1 MGMLAD
7 SSGHL
12 VHPQPSDDDVLRRLC
27 PSHRTRIQK
36 WRHDED
42 LRLQRSPCGQTTMT
56 IYTQKITF
64 DEMCASGARD
74 ICHRCWHNI
83 PTQSWP
89 LAGSRLAAG
98 YRTAVFQICRVFLFV
113 GHPSCKIV
121 RGHSSSRS
129 KRVDRASKDHPSL
142 AKLGTSEVFRFRF
155 GFKGGGKARASRS
168 R

>member
-1 MGMLAD
+1 
-7 SSGHL
+7 
-12 VHPQPSDDDVLRRLC
+12 
-27 PSHRTRIQK
+27 
-36 WRHDED
+36 
-42 LRLQRSPCGQTTMT
+42 MT

-64 DEMCASGARD
+64 DEMRASGARD
-74 ICHRCWHNI
+74 ICHRCWHNV

-89 LAGSRLAAG
+89 LAGSRLAVG
-98 YRTAVFQICRVFLFV
+98 YRTAVLQICRVFLFV

>member
-12 VHPQPSDDDVLRRLC
+12 VHPQPSDDAVLRRLW

-42 LRLQRSPCGQTTMT
+42 LQLQRSPRGQTTMT

-64 DEMCASGARD
+64 DEMRASGARD
-74 ICHRCWHNI
+74 ICHRCWHNV

-89 LAGSRLAAG
+89 LAGSRLAVG
-98 YRTAVFQICRVFLFV
+98 YRTAVLPREFRPL
-113 GHPSCKIV
+113 GDLTLLPLPS
-121 RGHSSSRS
+121 S
-129 KRVDRASKDHPSL
+129 
-142 AKLGTSEVFRFRF
+142 
-155 GFKGGGKARASRS
+155 
-168 R
+168 